1 MSVLSKIFIV
11 LLVVLVIAV
20 SVSVVIV
27 HREYQKP
34 FKELALTKQMLSEVR
49 AATASD
55 NDIASKQIAALGAQ
69 VTALQ
74 KEILAQTAETARVR
88 NDLQTASN
96 DLDNKAKEL
105 TAQQNE
111 LVKWRNTAQAEME
124 GRKKAETDLDAMKGR
139 YDQAQKS
146 YTAMNQKYLEVA
158 AQRDFLLQNHKLL
171 KEQITLL
178 EAKLN
183 AGGGA
188 AAPGAAGDS
197 GRPVAATG
205 PIIKGKI
212 SAVTEDM
219 KGATI
224 DVGANDG
231 VAPDMHFSVFRGD
244 RYLGELVITRVDAKI
259 SVGRLEMVQDRVQ
272 VDDRAW
278 NRLST
283 N

>member
-20 SVSVVIV
+20 SVTVVIV

-34 FKELALTKQMLSEVR
+34 FKDLASTKQALETMRV
-49 AATASD
+49 ATQADQTTSQT
-55 NDIASKQIAALGAQ
+55 QIVALGKQ
-69 VTALQ
+69 VTDLQ
-74 KEILAQTAETARVR
+74 KDNMAKDATIAQLRNDVQTAGVQIDEK
-88 NDLQTASN
+88 D
-96 DLDNKAKEL
+96 KKL
-105 TAQQNE
+105 TAQDGE
-111 LVKWRNTAQAEME
+111 LGRWRNTAMTETDA
-124 GRKKAETDLDAMKGR
+124 RKKAETDLKAMKDN
-139 YDQAQKS
+139 YEAAQKS
-146 YTAMNQKYLEVA
+146 YSSMNQKYLEVA
-158 AQRDFLLQNHKLL
+158 AQRDFLLQQHKLL
-171 KEQITLL
+171 KEQIAILQ
-178 EAKLN
+178 EKIN
-183 AGGGA
+183 S
-188 AAPGAAGDS
+188 GAAGKGASDN
-197 GRPVAATG
+197 GEFRQTAANSG

-231 VAPDMHFSVFRGD
+231 VSPDMRFSVFRGD